1 MLKQQSES
9 AGIARRMSRIGLYF
23 CVATAGPSIGL
34 GCSSCNDVGCPAWTI
49 VQLEPALVETG
60 EYRIAIEKVDAGF
73 ELACTFRWPTDE
85 AAIACT
91 GSQGASVLT
100 TADSSGA
107 AALRITSQQLASTP
121 GTDVRL
127 TLEYDGAELRAVDSS
142 LAYTEADRAGL
153 DEDACDRCKQAHVRL

>member
-1 MLKQQSES
+1 VKQRGES
-9 AGIARRMSRIGLYF
+9 AGIARRISWIGLYF
-23 CVATAGPSIGL
+23 CVATAGPSIEL

-49 VQLEPALVETG
+49 VELEPPLVEAG

-73 ELACTFRWPTDE
+73 ELTCTFTWPTDG

-91 GSQGASVLT
+91 DGEGASVLT
-100 TADSSGA
+100 TGDGSGA

-127 TLEYDGAELRAVDSS
+127 TLEYDGAELRAVASS
-142 LAYTEADRAGL
+142 LAYIEADRAGF
-153 DEDACDRCKQAHVRL
+153 DEDACDRCKEAHVRL